1 MGEQRSQ
8 AFMETR
14 MTHGSGIRERDS
26 MDYVKPQA
34 LVQSIVAGGAAKLA
48 LPPRQLVV
56 RGMLAGAYL
65 GVATSMAVTAAV
77 ETGLW
82 IVGALLFPFGLALA
96 ILLGTEIITGSFALI
111 PVAAAEGKVDGPVH
125 VLTNWGWVFLGN
137 LLGSTLYA
145 GLYCVAVTMAGD
157 AQISAVGA
165 KLIAIAEA
173 KTTHYA
179 EHGPAGLVTVFTK
192 AILCNWM
199 VSLAVVAAF
208 LSTSFTGK
216 LLAIWGPTVLFFSQ
230 GFEHSVVNMFAIPA
244 GMLLGAKVSMADW
257 WLWNQIPVTLGNLV
271 GGMLCT
277 GLAIYVAHRPRQH
290 DSVQSSA
297 VLPTAQTDVGSDGE
311 RIIYASP
318 AHRSS

>member
-1 MGEQRSQ
+1 
-8 AFMETR
+8 
-14 MTHGSGIRERDS
+14 
-26 MDYVKPQA
+26 MDYVKPQGVVESM
-34 LVQSIVAGGAAKLA
+34 LAGGAVKLD
-48 LPPRQLVV
+48 LPARHLVI

-65 GVATSMAVTAAV
+65 GIGTSMAVTAAV

-111 PVAAAEGKVDGPVH
+111 PCAAVESRGH
-125 VLTNWGWVFLGN
+125 VGINRVLANWGWVFLGN

-145 GLYCVAVTMAGD
+145 ALYCIALTMAGD
-157 AQISAVGA
+157 VQVSAVGA

-179 EHGPAGLVTVFTK
+179 EHGPAGLLTVFTK

-208 LSTSFTGK
+208 MSTSFTGK
-216 LLAIWGPTVLFFSQ
+216 ILAIWGPTVLFFSQ
-230 GFEHSVVNMFAIPA
+230 GFEHAVVNMFLIPV
-244 GMLLGAKVSMADW
+244 GMLLGAKVSVSSW

-271 GGMLCT
+271 GGMVCT
-277 GLAIYVAHRPRQH
+277 GLAIYVTHRAVKPVPESNVTVLSQH
-290 DSVQSSA
+290 SPSGDRA
-297 VLPTAQTDVGSDGE
+297 
-311 RIIYASP
+311 ASFT
-318 AHRSS
+318 SF